1 MDALISRGR
10 RRATPIEVF
19 SKDGFRARL
28 PALSERVRRWLQS
41 SGFLSEKKGL
51 AQIPG
56 ADGSVERVFW
66 VTDPDGSPWPYAALP
81 IELPEGAYQLE
92 PGLDEDEMARFVLG
106 WALGTYAFE
115 RYKQRKRKPAALVW
129 PEGVDQAETL
139 RLAEA
144 VFLAR
149 DLVNTPACD
158 LGPAEL
164 AQAAR
169 ALAGR
174 YEARCTVTRGEQLL
188 DAGYPAVHA
197 VGRAARRPPC
207 LIDLTWGRKTHPKV
221 TLVGKGVVFDSG
233 GLDLKPASGMLLM
246 KKDMGG
252 AAMVLAVASAVM
264 DRRLPVRLRVLIP
277 AVENA
282 VSGDAFR
289 PLDVLQTRRGLTVE
303 VGNTDAEGRLILCD
317 ALDEAGREDPEV
329 IVDFATLT
337 GAARVALGTDVPA
350 LFANDETL
358 AAELLSAA
366 EETADPLWRLPMVAS
381 YAKQLDSKVADLC
394 NVSDSRYGGA
404 IIAAL
409 FLSRFVNGHIP
420 WAHIDLMAYNLSSR
434 PGRPAGGEAMGVRAV
449 YAMLVKRFE
458 VGGGAKMPRKRKAAS
473 KRR

>member
-1 MDALISRGR
+1 M
-10 RRATPIEVF
+10 
-19 SKDGFRARL
+19 
-28 PALSERVRRWLQS
+28 ERVL
-41 SGFLSEKKGL
+41 
-51 AQIPG
+51 
-56 ADGSVERVFW
+56 W

-81 IELPEGAYQLE
+81 TVLPEGIYRLE
-92 PGLDEDEMARFVLG
+92 TTLEGPEVARFVLG
-106 WALGTYAFE
+106 WSLGAYTFD
-115 RYKQRKRKPAALVW
+115 RYKKRKRKPAALVW
-129 PEGVDQAETL
+129 PEGADRAEAM
-139 RLAEA
+139 RLTEA

-149 DLVNTPACD
+149 DLVNTPAGD

-169 ALAGR
+169 TLAER
-174 YEARCTVTRGEQLL
+174 YQARCTVTRGDQLL
-188 DAGYPAVHA
+188 RAGYPAVHA
-197 VGRAARRPPC
+197 VGRAARRAPC

-252 AAMVLAVASAVM
+252 AAMVLAVALAVM
-264 DRRLPVRLRVLIP
+264 DRRLPIRLRVLIP

-289 PLDVLQTRRGLTVE
+289 PLDVLPTRRGLTVE

-317 ALDEAGREDPEV
+317 ALDEAGREDPELL
-329 IVDFATLT
+329 IDFATLT

-358 AAELLSAA
+358 AADLLSAA
-366 EETADPLWRLPMVAS
+366 DRVADPLWRLPMVAS

-404 IIAAL
+404 ITAAL
-409 FLSRFVNGHIP
+409 FLSRFVNDHIP

-449 YAMLVKRFE
+449 YAMLADRYG
-458 VGGGAKMPRKRKAAS
+458 VGTRAKVPRKRKAAS